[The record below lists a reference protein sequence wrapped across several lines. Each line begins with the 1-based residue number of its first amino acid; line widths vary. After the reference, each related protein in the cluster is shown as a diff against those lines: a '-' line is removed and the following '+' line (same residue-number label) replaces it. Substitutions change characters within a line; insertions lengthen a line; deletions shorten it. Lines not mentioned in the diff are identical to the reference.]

1 MYIYNYYIS
10 IYYGRMGGSGG
21 WAGWP
26 GGWAGRADG
35 RVAAGEWAGRA
46 GRSCSC
52 SKASSCT
59 PPSGLG
65 QPHGGARADACK
77 VLRAAIIYIYIGIY
91 TYVYMPIYVY
101 MYIHIYI
108 YIYIYIHVTV
118 TDFNLSGGC
127 FPILLGIFYKFIQL
141 LHDF

>member
-1 MYIYNYYIS
+1 
-10 IYYGRMGGSGG
+10 MGGSGG

-65 QPHGGARADACK
+65 QPHGGARADAFK
-77 VLRAAIIYIYIGIY
+77 VLRAAIIC
-91 TYVYMPIYVY
+91 
-101 MYIHIYI
+101 IYI
-108 YIYIYIHVTV
+108 YIYILFYMCIHIHTYVYV
-118 TDFNLSGGC
+118 C
-127 FPILLGIFYKFIQL
+127 V
-141 LHDF
+141 

>member
-1 MYIYNYYIS
+1 MF

-46 GRSCSC
+46 GRSCSS

-59 PPSGLG
+59 PPSLALASASNPSGLG
-65 QPHGGARADACK
+65 QSHGAQSRDAC
-77 VLRAAIIYIYIGIY
+77 
-91 TYVYMPIYVY
+91 
-101 MYIHIYI
+101 
-108 YIYIYIHVTV
+108 
-118 TDFNLSGGC
+118 
-127 FPILLGIFYKFIQL
+127 
-141 LHDF
+141 